1 MDKHIAEGIEEGAQ
15 DFGKEVEVRE
25 DYSGRGMY
33 GDTTTALIASD
44 ISDVIVGMIQ
54 FAVNMKEAEDDETI
68 DLICKTAEHLRTD
81 QMGLGIVVY

>member
-33 GDTTTALIASD
+33 GETTTALIASD

-54 FAVNMKEAEDDETI
+54 YAVYMKEEENDDAI
-68 DLICKTAEHLRTD
+68 DLLCETVEYLRTD